1 MPRREKP
8 RRYVSPQPAFAN
20 GQPRQCRILPH
31 FVARPHRTARN
42 GLVVHDARGSREL
55 ADDDER
61 KRTVADRPTEGEE
74 DPFELWLRQSLHE
87 VFDAALEEPVPEDVL
102 RLIEEDRAE
111 RERIRRRRR
120 AARRGG

>member
-8 RRYVSPQPAFAN
+8 RRSVSPQPAFAN
-20 GQPRQCRILPH
+20 GRPRQRRILPH
-31 FVARPHRTARN
+31 FVARPHRTAWN
-42 GLVVHDARGSREL
+42 GLAVHDGRGGREL
-55 ADDDER
+55 AEDEER
-61 KRTVADRPTEGEE
+61 KRTAADRPAEGEE

-87 VFDAALEEPVPEDVL
+87 AFDPALEEPVPEEVL

-111 RERIRRRRR
+111 RERIRRRR

>member
-8 RRYVSPQPAFAN
+8 RRYGSPQPAFAN

-31 FVARPHRTARN
+31 FVARPHRLARN
-42 GLVVHDARGSREL
+42 GLVVHDARGSRKL
-55 ADDDER
+55 AEDEER
-61 KRTVADRPTEGEE
+61 KRTAADRATEGEE

-87 VFDAALEEPVPEDVL
+87 VFDPALEEPVPEEVL

-111 RERIRRRRR
+111 RERIRRRR
-120 AARRGG
+120 AAKRGG